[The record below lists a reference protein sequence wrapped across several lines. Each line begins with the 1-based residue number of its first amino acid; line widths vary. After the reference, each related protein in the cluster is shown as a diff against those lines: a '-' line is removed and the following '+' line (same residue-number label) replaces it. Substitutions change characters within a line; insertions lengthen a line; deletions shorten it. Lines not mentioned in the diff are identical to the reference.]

1 MKRVLGIFLLLISV
15 ITKSALAQ
23 DHLYS
28 QFYDAPIYLNPAL
41 NGQFDGD
48 FRLNLIYRSQWTALP
63 GPLNYYTLSA
73 DLNLPM
79 YNSGIGLMITKSTE
93 GTAYLDKINVSSI
106 YSYHVEFESAQL
118 SFGLQAGVTN
128 RKVDEDKLVFLDQ
141 LNGNGIIPNGSS
153 SSSALP
159 LNNRFFFDSGAGVN
173 LVVGNFMIGAS
184 GQHLNRPNE
193 SLSGGTSILPQRYN
207 GYASLKIST
216 NRNFDDSPS
225 IIPSVVF
232 STQAGV
238 RTFSTGMQ
246 YKHGN
251 INVGLWYRGDGQQN
265 DAAVVSV
272 IFDIFGRDSGKTRF
286 GLSHDVTTSQINY
299 SKTAGTTE
307 GAISYETKLPGWG
320 EYEYK
325 MNTNSNRCYSFY

>member
-1 MKRVLGIFLLLISV
+1 MRRYWVVLLLFV
-15 ITKSALAQ
+15 TLTAQNLFAQ

-48 FRLNLIYRSQWTALP
+48 FRMNLIYRSQWTALP

-106 YSYHVEFESAQL
+106 YSYHVEFENAQL
-118 SFGLQAGVTN
+118 SFGLQAGMTN

-141 LNGNGIIPNGSS
+141 LGPGGIIPNGSS
-153 SSSALP
+153 GSSALA
-159 LNNRFFFDSGAGVN
+159 LNHRFFFDSGAGVN
-173 LVVGNFMIGAS
+173 LVLGNVMVGLS
-184 GQHLNRPNE
+184 GQHLNQPNE
-193 SLSGGTSILPQRYN
+193 SLTGGNSILPQRYN
-207 GYASLKIST
+207 GYASYKIPL
-216 NRNFDDSPS
+216 NPNFEDSPS

-238 RTFSTGMQ
+238 HTFSTGMQ
-246 YKHGN
+246 YKNGSLN
-251 INVGLWYRGDGQQN
+251 IGLWYRGDGPQN
-265 DAAVVSV
+265 DAMVLSL

-286 GLSHDVTTSQINY
+286 GISHDVTTSKINY

-307 GAISYETKLPGWG
+307 GSLSYETKIPGWG